1 MNNRVVTFINTEV
14 SGRVIQ
20 IEHNLEDTVYP
31 FLFEPNESGHLK
43 ALSLYSPVVAE
54 VKLLDKNIFQISFT
68 SDWVGYIHLI
78 KLNVSGSQYLS
89 RLESLES
96 KAIELHN
103 HLEKLVNGAQWR
115 QMNTYMLSE
124 IEKVK
129 KDLQELVIAQ
139 ELLRKQMLEP

>member
-1 MNNRVVTFINTEV
+1 MNNRTVTFINTEI

-20 IEHNLEDTVYP
+20 IEHNFDDTVYP
-31 FLFEPNESGHLK
+31 FLFQPDESGHLR

-54 VKLLDKNIFQISFT
+54 AKILDKNIFQISFT
-68 SDWVGYIHLI
+68 ADWIGFLHLV

-96 KAIELHN
+96 KTLEIQN
-103 HLEKLVNGAQWR
+103 QLEKLVNGAQWR

-129 KDLQELVIAQ
+129 KDLQELIVAQ
-139 ELLRKQMLEP
+139 ELLKKEMLES